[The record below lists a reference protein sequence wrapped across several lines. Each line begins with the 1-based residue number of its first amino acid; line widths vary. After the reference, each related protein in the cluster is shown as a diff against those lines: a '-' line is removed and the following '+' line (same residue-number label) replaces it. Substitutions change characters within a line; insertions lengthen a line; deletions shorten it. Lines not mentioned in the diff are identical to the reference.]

1 MLIRWSPEAAED
13 LERIVAHLKEDN
25 PEAARRVAETIYEGA
40 SSLKTFPN
48 RGRPGMRLGSREM
61 IFEPYIL
68 VYRVSGE
75 VVEIGRVYHSAQDR
89 PSE

>member
-1 MLIRWSPEAAED
+1 MQIRWSPEAADE
-13 LERIVAHLKEDN
+13 LERIVQHIQKDN
-25 PEAARRVAETIYEGA
+25 PEAARTVAETIYEGA
-40 SSLKTFPN
+40 SSLMTFPN
-48 RGRPGMRLGSREM
+48 RGRIGRHRGSREL

-75 VVEIGRVYHSAQDR
+75 FVEISRVYHAAQDR

>member
-1 MLIRWSPEAAED
+1 MQIRWSPEAADD
-13 LERIVAHLKEDN
+13 LERIVQHIQKDN
-25 PEAARRVAETIYEGA
+25 PEAARTVAETIYEGA
-40 SSLKTFPN
+40 SGLKTFPN
-48 RGRPGMRLGSREM
+48 RGRIGRHRGSREL

-75 VVEIGRVYHSAQDR
+75 FVEISRVYHAAQDR

>member
-1 MLIRWSPEAAED
+1 MQIRWSPEAADD
-13 LERIVAHLKEDN
+13 LERIVQHIQKDN
-25 PEAARRVAETIYEGA
+25 PEAARTVAETIYEGA

-48 RGRPGMRLGSREM
+48 RGRIGRHRGSREL

-75 VVEIGRVYHSAQDR
+75 FVEISRVYHAAQDR
-89 PSE
+89 PFE